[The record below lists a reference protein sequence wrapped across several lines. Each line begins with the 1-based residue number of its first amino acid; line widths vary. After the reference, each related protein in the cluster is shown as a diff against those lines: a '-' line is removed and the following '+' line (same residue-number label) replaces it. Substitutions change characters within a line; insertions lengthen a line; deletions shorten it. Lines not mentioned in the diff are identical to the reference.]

1 MTDPRIL
8 DPDDF
13 ADAELDLLSLEVVSI
28 LWLTSPEDAQ

>member
-13 ADAELDLLSLEVVSI
+13 ADDQDDLASLEVVSTR
-28 LWLTSPEDAQ
+28 WLTSPESDS